1 MLLTLRHEYRD
12 RLRFQGAGN
21 PVRSAGFDG
30 YWVAA
35 ELLENAPSLQALFAG
50 NILVIDNNVAVCPTH
65 PSATASSVPQA
76 KTMLQAA
83 ASLLSSGPAR
93 YVGIIDTGITG
104 SYDTHGNGTQLHL
117 LHTSANLYDVL
128 HHLSDII
135 HHPVNNPSGTLD
147 LDTTMVVI
155 NTDFGRTPDIN
166 GNNGRDHWPQ
176 GYATVFIGGPLAGGA
191 SIRGAIDASGYTKTA
206 YRYSPTDVRGAVLL
220 AAGIDPF
227 AEGNFRFA
235 DFSDTLKAGLAT
247 EAQIRDRLRTVILGV

>member
-1 MLLTLRHEYRD
+1 
-12 RLRFQGAGN
+12 
-21 PVRSAGFDG
+21 
-30 YWVAA
+30 
-35 ELLENAPSLQALFAG
+35 
-50 NILVIDNNVAVCPTH
+50 
-65 PSATASSVPQA
+65 
-76 KTMLQAA
+76 
-83 ASLLSSGPAR
+83 
-93 YVGIIDTGITG
+93 VGIIDTGITG

-191 SIRGAIDASGYTKTA
+191 TIRGAIDASGYTKTA

-247 EAQIRDRLRTVILGV
+247 EAQIRDRLRTDILGV